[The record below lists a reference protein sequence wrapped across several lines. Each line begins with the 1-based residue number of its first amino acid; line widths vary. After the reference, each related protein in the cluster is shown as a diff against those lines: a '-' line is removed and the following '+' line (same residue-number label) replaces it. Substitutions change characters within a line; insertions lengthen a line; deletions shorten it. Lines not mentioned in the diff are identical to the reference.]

1 MHSSEKHLYI
11 ATVSTLHDDS
21 IQLCSFKLTII
32 CNKLCL
38 WLFMNTVIIVIPKL
52 MSFGIVNLKE
62 YNCIESSC
70 SVDTVYTDAFQK
82 NALNA
87 AKNYVELFQEVF

>member
-1 MHSSEKHLYI
+1 
-11 ATVSTLHDDS
+11 
-21 IQLCSFKLTII
+21 
-32 CNKLCL
+32 
-38 WLFMNTVIIVIPKL
+38 MNTVINVIPKL

-62 YNCIESSC
+62 HNCIESSC

-87 AKNYVELFQEVF
+87 AKNFFRKYFDDI